1 MKKLIILSTLTFALF
16 TISCKNEEKAAE
28 EAVSVE
34 TAVEQMTEAVADTN
48 AVAPVAT
55 DSAAKH

>member
-16 TISCKNEEKAAE
+16 AVSCNNEEKAAE

-48 AVAPVAT
+48 TVAPAAT
-55 DSAAKH
+55 DTAAAK